1 MEEEIPLKLIELSD
15 FLRLPSILSK
25 KLQFKQTKNEELSS
39 DQLNKKGQG
48 SNGLQFKDPQQGIV
62 LLKQKA
68 IYSDN
73 HINAEYSKQNELIVP
88 KDIII
93 FADDID
99 RKKIGLF
106 NKSTNQ
112 FSRLIK
118 KNQNLI
124 FILFFK

>member
-25 KLQFKQTKNEELSS
+25 NLQYKPTKNEEL
-39 DQLNKKGQG
+39 NKTGQG
-48 SNGLQFKDPQQGIV
+48 SDGLKFQNTQSGII
-62 LLKQKA
+62 LLTQKA
-68 IYSDN
+68 ISSVN
-73 HINAEYSKQNELIVP
+73 HKNNELIVP
-88 KDIII
+88 KDIIV

-112 FSRLIK
+112 FSRLIIK
-118 KNQNLI
+118 KE
-124 FILFFK
+124 K